1 MKKRKPVPA
10 VSKEKTSSGP
20 LLPFSTPGALA
31 VMLLLGVLIY
41 SNSFDCSFQFDD
53 ETNITE
59 QPLIRNFW
67 DFQSW
72 WNMQSTRQ
80 LAFGSFA
87 LTYLFFGYDVWGWHL
102 FNLLIHLAT
111 ALAVWRLAT
120 LLFRTPAIRD
130 LPIATQASSLALA
143 AGLLFVS
150 HPLATQSVTYI
161 VQRIAS
167 QAAMFYLLSLGIYV
181 QARLK
186 DIRKPGTWLI
196 YLAAVVAGICAMLTK
211 ENAYT
216 LPLALILIE
225 ICFFQ
230 SGSAGRLVTNKRFLV
245 AAAVLVFVF
254 IRFAA
259 NYSTQLNSNLT
270 LDLGGTINS
279 KNYLLTQFSVIW
291 KYIQLLFVPLGQSL
305 DHQITVSESIFLPRT
320 FVAFIGLVFLFGFA
334 LYLFK
339 RNRLVSFGI
348 LWFFVTMSVES
359 SFFPIADVIFEHRTY
374 LPSFGFFLAFC
385 AGILYPIH
393 QKYGR
398 SALFMLFGL
407 VAVYSVLTFARNR
420 VWKTE
425 ETLWSDAIQKG
436 PTVRAHNNRGDY
448 YYRQKEY
455 DKARADFKAALKINP
470 DFTRA
475 YRNLGKVERDCG
487 RMSAAIEALTRAINL
502 SPNKADA
509 YIVRGNMYQSTGAYD
524 KALADAEKALSLEKN
539 HSAYLNLSAVLN
551 NLGRHRES
559 LTASEQAIALSPDNA
574 ESWYNRGNTYRELS
588 KTDSALICFNRAIEL
603 DATNYFYF
611 NNRGLANLMRGDAK
625 SAAEDFSRALN
636 LVPDNLLVR
645 MNRSIC
651 YFDLKKWPE
660 AIADLDKVLEKDPQ
674 YPGARQNRDYA
685 AQKLAGR

>member
-1 MKKRKPVPA
+1 
-10 VSKEKTSSGP
+10 
-20 LLPFSTPGALA
+20 
-31 VMLLLGVLIY
+31 
-41 SNSFDCSFQFDD
+41 
-53 ETNITE
+53 
-59 QPLIRNFW
+59 
-67 DFQSW
+67 
-72 WNMQSTRQ
+72 
-80 LAFGSFA
+80 
-87 LTYLFFGYDVWGWHL
+87 
-102 FNLLIHLAT
+102 
-111 ALAVWRLAT
+111 
-120 LLFRTPAIRD
+120 
-130 LPIATQASSLALA
+130 
-143 AGLLFVS
+143 
-150 HPLATQSVTYI
+150 
-161 VQRIAS
+161 
-167 QAAMFYLLSLGIYV
+167 
-181 QARLK
+181 
-186 DIRKPGTWLI
+186 
-196 YLAAVVAGICAMLTK
+196 MLTK

-320 FVAFIGLVFLFGFA
+320 FCCVHRSGFSVWLRAVFVQKKQA
-334 LYLFK
+334 
-339 RNRLVSFGI
+339 GI
-348 LWFFVTMSVES
+348 IWYPVVFRHNVCRIE
-359 SFFPIADVIFEHRTY
+359 FFPIADVIFEHRTY

-393 QKYGR
+393 RKYGR

-487 RMSAAIEALTRAINL
+487 RMSAAIEALTRAITL

-551 NLGRHRES
+551 NLGRYRES